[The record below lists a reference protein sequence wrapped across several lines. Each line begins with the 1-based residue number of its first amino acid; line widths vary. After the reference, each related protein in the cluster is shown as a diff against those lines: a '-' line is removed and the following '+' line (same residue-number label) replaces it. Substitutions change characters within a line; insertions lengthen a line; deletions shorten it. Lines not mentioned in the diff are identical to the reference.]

1 MKTQTKLYKAA
12 LYMRLSREDD
22 DCSTES
28 ASIQTQRKMLRTFAQ
43 ENGFLIHDE
52 YIDDGWSGT
61 NFDRP
66 DFKRMI
72 SDIESKYVNMV
83 ITKDLSRLGRD
94 YITAGQFTEMYFP
107 EHQVRYIA
115 INDGYDSINPYND
128 IAPFKHVINEMY
140 ARDTSKK
147 IRSAFA
153 TKIKDGS
160 FIGNFAPY
168 GYQKD
173 SADKNHLVIDYEVA
187 PIVQEMFYMAQNGY
201 SPSEIARTFNM
212 RGVMTPAMYRCIK
225 RPYLNVDDYSQR
237 KEWTSAMICKM
248 LRNIVYLGH
257 MAQGKTSKI
266 SFKSKITL
274 SKPREDWC
282 IVENTHEPLISQETY
297 DCVRGRC
304 VSRKNLPTGTFR
316 NVFSGIAKCM
326 DCGRNMSSTGT
337 RKHGSIANLVCGGYK
352 LYGSEECSNHFI
364 DYEMLYDI
372 VLKELQRQIYLSDKD
387 KEEILESLGQEWQED
402 PPTEESKKTLSSLA
416 SRTRELDRIIQRL
429 YEDNVSEKINNDRFS
444 RMLETYEAEQRDVIA
459 KVDMLSKIS
468 EPEPV
473 KEAYQ
478 KFFYLLKD
486 VTEISKLTP
495 DILHKFIEH
504 IEIGQGCFENGGRSG
519 HKCQT
524 IRIFYKFIGNV
535 DKQVIA

>member
-1 MKTQTKLYKAA
+1 MKAQTKLYKAA
-12 LYMRLSREDD
+12 LYMRLSKEDD
-22 DCSTES
+22 DTSIES
-28 ASIQTQRKMLRTFAQ
+28 ASIQTQRKMLRSFAQ

-66 DFKRMI
+66 SFKRMI
-72 SDIESKYVNMV
+72 EDIESGYINMV

-94 YITAGQFTEMYFP
+94 YITAGQYTEMYFP

-153 TKIKDGS
+153 TKIKDGN

-173 SADKNHLVIDYEVA
+173 SADKNHLVIDYEVL
-187 PIVQEMFYMAQNGY
+187 PIVQEMFHMAQSGY

-212 RGVMTPAMYRCIK
+212 RGVLTPAMYRCVK

-282 IVENTHEPLISQETY
+282 VVENTHEPLISQETY
-297 DCVRGRC
+297 DCVRSRC
-304 VSRKNLPTGTFR
+304 VSRKNLPKTEFK

-337 RKHGSIANLVCGGYK
+337 RKQGAIYNLVCGGYK
-352 LYGSEECSNHFI
+352 LYGGKECSNHFI
-364 DYEMLYDI
+364 DYETLYDV
-372 VLKELQRQIYLSDKD
+372 VLKELQRQICLLDEDKQ
-387 KEEILESLGQEWQED
+387 ELLESLKQEQQED
-402 PPTEESKKTLSSLA
+402 HVMAEAKKTLSTLG
-416 SRTRELDRIIQRL
+416 SRTRELDKIIQRL
-429 YEDNVSEKINNDRFS
+429 YEDNVNGKINDERFS
-444 RMLETYEAEQRDVIA
+444 RMLETYETEQRDITA
-459 KVDMLSKIS
+459 KVDMLSKIQ

-473 KEAYQ
+473 KAAYQ
-478 KFFYLLKD
+478 KFFFLLKD
-486 VTEISKLTP
+486 VTEISELTP
-495 DILHKFIEH
+495 DILHKFIDH
-504 IEIGQGCFENGGRSG
+504 IEVGQGYFENGGRSG
-519 HKCQT
+519 HKRQT
-524 IRIFYKFIGNV
+524 VRIFYRFIGNV
-535 DKQVIA
+535 DEQIIA